1 MERVQERLVGEN
13 MFCFKERGE
22 KNGAVAE
29 AEKSFVLFLNIGDVG
44 LVREKSLMS

>member
-13 MFCFKERGE
+13 MFCFEERE
-22 KNGAVAE
+22 NNGAVVE

-44 LVREKSLMS
+44 LVREKLLMS